1 MLKTCARE
9 GDEGDEWAMMAKEV
23 EGDEFAE
30 GAMWAEVAEGAEL
43 AEEAEGE
50 WGG

>member
-1 MLKTCARE
+1 ML
-9 GDEGDEWAMMAKEV
+9 AKEV

-30 GAMWAEVAEGAEL
+30 GAMRAEVAEGAEL
-43 AEEAEGE
+43 AEEAEGV

>member
-1 MLKTCARE
+1 ML
-9 GDEGDEWAMMAKEV
+9 AKEV

-43 AEEAEGE
+43 AEEAEGV